1 MNPSWPKDQVMDE
14 TCWSD
19 TEYCRTTEN
28 WYYLSKTEAER
39 EALELVK
46 GSELDVVSI
55 CPTLVLGPILRS
67 TVNASSL
74 FLLRFLKEGLE
85 SVENWLSWIVDVRD
99 LAEALIL
106 AFEKPE
112 AEGRYICMSHMI
124 KTESLVD
131 MLKSEY
137 PHYKYPKNFTEAQEE
152 IRMSSEKLQRF
163 GWSYRPLKDTIIDS
177 VESYRQAGLLD

>member
-137 PHYKYPKNFTEAQEE
+137 PHYNFTEAQEE